1 MFHGFTASSFF
12 RAFLII
18 TIIIIIEA
26 LSVIF
31 GSVINNAEMD
41 LFGDIFYSFGSPL

>member
-1 MFHGFTASSFF
+1 MFHGLTASSFF

-18 TIIIIIEA
+18 TIIIIEA

-41 LFGDIFYSFGSPL
+41 LFGDIFNSFGSPL